1 MSAIKGGVGGG
12 RQHIDR
18 DFKKREKR
26 CLFTGSLPEL
36 QLISF
41 RSVTQYVKCAHFAAL
56 KNFIRE
62 EEFFIIASFYTVT
75 FMKEKKIR
83 HILKSHAPQNI
94 TGLLETSQDFTGVNR
109 LRFPWRKNNELIQES
124 RDTYFFICKKLRLL
138 YWYQVIN
145 HH

>member
-75 FMKEKKIR
+75 FMKEKKNQTHFKIPCPPEHHR
-83 HILKSHAPQNI
+83 PPGNIPGFYWSKSAKVPMEEKQ
-94 TGLLETSQDFTGVNR
+94 
-109 LRFPWRKNNELIQES
+109 
-124 RDTYFFICKKLRLL
+124 
-138 YWYQVIN
+138 
-145 HH
+145 